1 MNFKSFLST
10 QRTEDLASLWNE
22 ICEYADYYIYSG
34 VEDMAELYSDPASF
48 ARAVY
53 FGDVQNW
60 LDDYAT
66 FNGYGNIVT
75 FNYWDDENS
84 PIDLDLLAERLE
96 AANHEV
102 YQNWVEAFGNGDEVE
117 E

>member
-10 QRTEDLASLWNE
+10 QITDDLVVLWNDF
-22 ICEYADYYIYSG
+22 CDGGDYIYLG
-34 VEDMAELYSDPASF
+34 VEAMADLYSEPLEF

-60 LDDYAT
+60 ADDYAC
-66 FNGYGNIVT
+66 FNGYGNIVS
-75 FNYWDDENS
+75 FNYWDDKNS
-84 PIDLDLLAERLE
+84 PIDLDTLAAWLE
-96 AANHEV
+96 ENDHKV
-102 YQNWVEAFGNGDEVE
+102 YQNWVAEYE